1 MNDVF
6 WIANTGLAIVLR
18 PRGDEWLEN
27 DLQRIRMSGIQTIVS
42 TIEQWEAR
50 ELGLTDEGPTTQ
62 RLGMDFISFP
72 LRDRSVPSNR
82 EGFTEFVLKLGK
94 RIQSGEKI
102 GVHCRGC
109 IGRSTVVVASTLIRL
124 GWSAERALDEIE
136 VARGCSVPDTEEQ
149 RDWIMDFGEFGEA
162 V

>member
-6 WIANTGLAIVLR
+6 WIAGTSIAIILR
-18 PRGDEWLEN
+18 PRGDDWLEN
-27 DLQRIRMSGIQTIVS
+27 DLQRIRMAGIQSIVS
-42 TIEQWEAR
+42 TIESWEAR
-50 ELGLTDEGPTTQ
+50 ELGLAEEGPTVE
-62 RLGMDFISFP
+62 RLGMHFISFP

-82 EGFTEFVLKLGK
+82 EVFTEFIHKLGK
-94 RIQSGEKI
+94 RVEAGEKI

-109 IGRSTVVVASTLIRL
+109 IGRSTVVVASTLIDL

-149 RDWIMDFGEFGEA
+149 RDWIIDFGEA
-162 V
+162 D